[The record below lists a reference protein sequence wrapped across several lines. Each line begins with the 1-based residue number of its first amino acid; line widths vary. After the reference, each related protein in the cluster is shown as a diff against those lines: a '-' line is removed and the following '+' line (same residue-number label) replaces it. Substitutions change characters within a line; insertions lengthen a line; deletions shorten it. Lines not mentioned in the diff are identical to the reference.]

1 MLAGEG
7 FVEVDGEEAKMAE
20 ADDVDNSEVGEDG
33 DGWELL

>member
-20 ADDVDNSEVGEDG
+20 AEDVDGEGDEDG